1 MSVGGWLGLTIGIIL
16 LIGYFLPMWYV
27 LRLHGARDRLRRGA
41 VLVDVEKPG
50 SIPYRHP
57 GAALNIPL
65 EELDRRA
72 HEIGPPSTSIVV
84 LAHDYKTG
92 RRACNELIDL
102 GFHDVFNAA
111 GAGLKEHVS
120 KTASDIADVRDSST
134 GIEAD
139 LESEEAMRHDTGR

>member
-1 MSVGGWLGLTIGIIL
+1 MSSGGWLGLTIGIIL
-16 LIGYFLPMWYV
+16 LLGYFVPMWYV

-41 VLVDVEKPG
+41 VLVDVEQPG

-57 GAALNIPL
+57 RAALNIPI
-65 EELDRRA
+65 EDLDRRS
-72 HEIGPPSTSIVV
+72 HEIGPASTPVVV
-84 LAHDYKTG
+84 LAHRYATG

-111 GAGLKEHVS
+111 GARLKEHVS
-120 KTASDIADVRDSST
+120 STASDIADMRDSST
-134 GIEAD
+134 GVAAD